1 MNKRQ
6 LFILWIAVCIVASMV
21 WFPGSWFGYIIDGY
35 PVLKPESIEFLVK
48 IIIPLLAFTL
58 LLLYCLRDKTVTAT
72 SSTRLPVHRR
82 RVLSLFPFMII
93 LAAGLVFGFI
103 GGYYMIA
110 RDERPLGSK
119 AEEARKGDESDD
131 EFRNFC
137 RREGYR
143 NEVEALTTWLREEHA
158 YTIAIL
164 YNGDDA
170 YSHDLYTYFS
180 QRLPDEKI
188 TIALSDRFKEGEK
201 SFLHALK
208 ALESAQPEA
217 IVFLGSYEERVAF
230 LETIAQQP
238 QADFWH
244 KRLNKIR
251 WIE

>member
-6 LFILWIAVCIVASMV
+6 ILILWIALCIVASMI

-35 PVLKPESIEFLVK
+35 PVLKPDSMEFLVK

-58 LLLYCLRDKTVTAT
+58 LLLYCLRGKTVAAT
-72 SSTRLPVHRR
+72 RSTRLRAHGR
-82 RVLSLFPFMII
+82 RVISLVFSLMI
-93 LAAGLVFGFI
+93 LAAGLLFGFI
-103 GGYYMIA
+103 GAYYMIS
-110 RDERPLGSK
+110 RDERPVKSI
-119 AEEARKGDESDD
+119 AEEARKGDEVDD

-137 RREGYR
+137 RREGYKK
-143 NEVEALTTWLREEHA
+143 EVEALTTWLREEHA

-188 TIALSDRFKEGEK
+188 TIALSDTFKEGEK
-201 SFLHALK
+201 SFFRELK

-217 IVFLGSYEERVAF
+217 IIFLGSYEERVAF